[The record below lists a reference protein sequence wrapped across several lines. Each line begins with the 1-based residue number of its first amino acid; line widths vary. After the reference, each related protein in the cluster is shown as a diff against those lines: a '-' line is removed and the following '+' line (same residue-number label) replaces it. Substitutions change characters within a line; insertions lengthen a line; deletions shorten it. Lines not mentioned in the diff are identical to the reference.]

1 MSKIR
6 DFLGIGID
14 KTLDSVKNVITTFV
28 PDKGLQQQI
37 NAEIDRQANEL
48 KLKQLEVA
56 EKAMEAEVADKA
68 SAREM
73 YKESIKSDDVFIRR
87 FPMILAASTL
97 ALSGILL
104 IGMLFM
110 PVPDTNR
117 DIINISL
124 GTLLGGG
131 LGTIIQFFFGS
142 SYEKKHK
149 Q

>member
-6 DFLGIGID
+6 EFLGIGID